1 MQDSLLTRSRPAIL
15 VNNRWE
21 RLMKKQLVILALS
34 LTAFAAPAQAG
45 SAVANV
51 VQVTSFGNNSSTI
64 SQSALN
70 IAAVVSINGPPV
82 TVTQNGARNYAGVIQ
97 AGVNPSATVRQTGTV
112 VNSAGIGQSGRN
124 MVANVSQF
132 GHGRASNFAVIAQHR
147 RH

>member
-1 MQDSLLTRSRPAIL
+1 MRRVIFLAGLVTLLPLSAGAQTINQNNAI
-15 VNNRWE
+15 
-21 RLMKKQLVILALS
+21 
-34 LTAFAAPAQAG
+34 
-45 SAVANV
+45 
-51 VQVTSFGNNSSTI
+51 
-64 SQSALN
+64 N
-70 IAAVVSINGPPV
+70 IAAVVSINGQPV